1 VISCP
6 KFTQQADGTVT
17 VDGWTPTVQVSLA
30 LLATA
35 PADFL
40 ASDGLTLQ
48 FRVAN
53 GSAIYRRKDLV
64 RGPRDGDCDTYVE
77 AELVECDGPRKA

>member
-1 VISCP
+1 MNCP
-6 KFTQQADGTVT
+6 TFTRGPDGSLT
-17 VDGWTPTVQVSLA
+17 VDGWTDRIQVSLD
-30 LLATA
+30 LLASA

-53 GSAIYRRKDLV
+53 GSATYRRTDLV
-64 RGPRDGDCDTYVE
+64 RGAFDRESDHYVN
-77 AELVECDGPRKA
+77 AELVVCEGPRKR